1 MSNQRKPFVRESRT
15 SLLLLKSIYVGK
27 HKSVMISGADG
38 GRVGSRQLFDY
49 QEWVSLMG
57 LTGKL
62 QLRFYSFPPKF
73 ISFHSKPFLI
83 IGHCQHGSGSRS
95 HSALMGFTVGISLS
109 SFCVK
114 QGSSREADR
123 FQHINQVKRLSKT
136 KRVAFCSHLGKELLM
151 CI

>member
-1 MSNQRKPFVRESRT
+1 MEEQVIKF
-15 SLLLLKSIYVGK
+15 LLLKSIHVGK
-27 HKSVMISGADG
+27 HKSGMISAADG

-95 HSALMGFTVGISLS
+95 HSALMGFTVGNSLS

-114 QGSSREADR
+114 QGSSRVADR
-123 FQHINQVKRLSKT
+123 LQHINQMTRLSKT